1 MKPCLFCLGSNC
13 TICPLYIYSYSFC
26 IWKGTQ
32 THLRHLSL
40 LHQEAL
46 PRTESWCEDF
56 HSIHPFLSLEQQTGL
71 KTLCPGTLH
80 HSNNWEHSKA
90 LMSKRTKTRLSLP
103 VWHYTAWAVFLPY
116 SPFLPCSLFSSRL
129 CCLMLLTQGSHCW
142 SLQEHDWVQQERT
155 VKNQI
160 PAWVCTGWE
169 VAHCLK
175 SPPSPMRQVIPWR
188 AGAHRGLPW
197 ASHLCP
203 SVTQNVTEVRGHVVW
218 CQRRLLYF
226 HQFSFPQDTGTFS
239 CCHGAAFYVFGITKH
254 SGQTVICLERVLRN
268 TKKSSCLPCFS
279 SFSTS

>member
-90 LMSKRTKTRLSLP
+90 LMSKRTKTTLSLP
-103 VWHYTAWAVFLPY
+103 QCDTTLPGQCFCPTAPFYHVHCSPAGSAASCSSPRAV
-116 SPFLPCSLFSSRL
+116 
-129 CCLMLLTQGSHCW
+129 TA
-142 SLQEHDWVQQERT
+142 E
-155 VKNQI
+155 
-160 PAWVCTGWE
+160 VCR
-169 VAHCLK
+169 
-175 SPPSPMRQVIPWR
+175 SM
-188 AGAHRGLPW
+188 
-197 ASHLCP
+197 
-203 SVTQNVTEVRGHVVW
+203 TEYNKRE
-218 CQRRLLYF
+218 Q
-226 HQFSFPQDTGTFS
+226 
-239 CCHGAAFYVFGITKH
+239 
-254 SGQTVICLERVLRN
+254 
-268 TKKSSCLPCFS
+268 
-279 SFSTS
+279 